1 MIKQVNFNTAAIVAL
16 LCLWAFL
23 IGALAWDRHNK
34 YLSDLELANYNTLK
48 YKIELI
54 RAYQQYYKSTESLL
68 DSMYINE
75 NANILTQSVG
85 LKYLESKSTVDSL
98 VNLEY

>member
-1 MIKQVNFNTAAIVAL
+1 MTKQVYFNTIAIIIL
-16 LCLWAFL
+16 LCFWAFL
-23 IGALAWDRHNK
+23 VGALAWDRHNK

-54 RAYQQYYKSTESLL
+54 KSYQQYYKSTETLL
-68 DSMYINE
+68 DSMHINE
-75 NANILTQSVG
+75 NANILTRSVG

-98 VNLEY
+98 ANLEY